1 MKDEIYEIYKDWDMS
16 HAKRNHANPKMSR
29 FLQAKQA
36 HDSDITALL
45 DNDVLE
51 LIKQHAHNQKDRERL
66 NAVIRLLFA

>member
-1 MKDEIYEIYKDWDMS
+1 MS
-16 HAKRNHANPKMSR
+16 HAKCNHANPKMSR
-29 FLQAKQA
+29 FLQVKQD

>member
-1 MKDEIYEIYKDWDMS
+1 MS

>member
-1 MKDEIYEIYKDWDMS
+1 MKDEIYETYKDWDIS

-29 FLQAKQA
+29 FLQAKQDY
-36 HDSDITALL
+36 DSDITALL

-51 LIKQHAHNQKDRERL
+51 LIKQYAHNQKDRERL

>member
-29 FLQAKQA
+29 FLQAKQD

>member
-1 MKDEIYEIYKDWDMS
+1 MS

-29 FLQAKQA
+29 FLQAKQD